1 MACSMPASPC
11 CCLSAL
17 SVSCD
22 HAGAEPLRLASHSRS
37 TQRME
42 APPWATDR
50 GSSSPETE
58 EADAAV
64 SWLLSE
70 ESDYVTGTTLI
81 VDGGMSLY
89 PGFIGN
95 G

>member
-1 MACSMPASPC
+1 
-11 CCLSAL
+11 
-17 SVSCD
+17 
-22 HAGAEPLRLASHSRS
+22 
-37 TQRME
+37 ME